1 MAANASADIS
11 FAYDIPLPDDVIG
24 EPVNLF
30 DYRPDSLALINNHL
44 TGNLAPYQVAIYKM
58 DLNTGFA
65 EKQATEA
72 TITATPNP
80 TKGRFTISGV
90 KNKFSCRVYNVQGRF
105 VMALTEVMPGEFI
118 NLEALP
124 DGIYLLSISAKAD
137 KQNQTIKIIKY

>member
-1 MAANASADIS
+1 
-11 FAYDIPLPDDVIG
+11 
-24 EPVNLF
+24 
-30 DYRPDSLALINNHL
+30 
-44 TGNLAPYQVAIYKM
+44 M